1 MNIQD
6 IYRAHHVDRWQIVNV
21 SRTQSLAEHS
31 FNVAMIAREIAIRI
45 GLTSHL
51 ADITEWAL
59 IHDLPEIATGDIASP
74 LKVYMRNLG
83 DGEDGVEK
91 LESRISKEYR
101 VTKKAVRETVVNDI
115 VKLADLIDGIRYLE
129 LYANKSCIHARE
141 TLIGLR
147 TKLQSKV
154 AELKTRT
161 EVSGVFNWDEAMKV
175 WADLSFGKP
184 KSIDS
189 ILKEDSD
196 AQEK

>member
-31 FNVAMIAREIAIRI
+31 FNVAMIAREIAVRI

-83 DGEDGVEK
+83 DGGDGVEK
-91 LESRISKEYR
+91 LESRISEEYR
-101 VTKKAVRETVVNDI
+101 VTKRLVRESVVNDI

-147 TKLQSKV
+147 SKLQSKV

-161 EVSGVFNWDEAMKV
+161 GEIEVFNWDEVMKV

>member
-31 FNVAMIAREIAIRI
+31 FNVAMLAREIATRMKMLSIV
-45 GLTSHL
+45 
-51 ADITEWAL
+51 ADVVDWAL

-83 DGEDGVEK
+83 VDRVDK
-91 LESRISKEYR
+91 LESEISAEYR
-101 VTKKAVRETVVNDI
+101 IAKNAVKNTTIADI

-147 TKLQSKV
+147 GKLQSKV
-154 AELKTRT
+154 ADLKGRRPDLD
-161 EVSGVFNWDEAMKV
+161 WDVALKV
-175 WADLSFGKP
+175 WADISFGKP
-184 KSIDS
+184 RSIDS
-189 ILKEDSD
+189 ILSEEEANRD
-196 AQEK
+196 QEKP